1 MNVNYVFNL
10 LKIKVFCLT
19 SWAPKQWSLQNFL
32 NEDENKNR
40 LNFKFKSQKKQE
52 HDMCKTRIQYDFI
65 TKKKQ
70 NKTKIRLWQ

>member
-40 LNFKFKSQKKQE
+40 LNFKFKSQKK
-52 HDMCKTRIQYDFI
+52 TR
-65 TKKKQ
+65 T
-70 NKTKIRLWQ
+70 W